1 MEQNKKL
8 SQRIEEAYRND
19 SRLFAFYADFLKK
32 TGYEGKAVSILKENI
47 NSHPNYSTGEKVL
60 AEIFMKQNKADM
72 AEMLLEGAL
81 KKDPFDLKALKLLS
95 QLYDMKGDEEKSIEC
110 MRSIMSID
118 PFDQDA
124 RNIIRLNE
132 KISHKESPFQGTL
145 APEEDDIDTVEEEQL
160 KESEIARLESS
171 DDIDVPEIPEDRED
185 EVFSKHEFGE
195 KVFDKEK
202 SFSEDIIESLDELTE
217 SFIDES
223 GEDSKEAD
231 GGHDLSGIISF
242 KDTGEEDVKEEE
254 VKEEEVK
261 EEEVKEEEVKEEDYG
276 PEISYR
282 DEDPIID
289 EILKSLVYTPGEYKK
304 KMDDATKLV
313 DEDNENYD
321 LLVDLAHA
329 RFKYASSCAKKEIF
343 YYYKKS
349 KEEPKNYKYA
359 ENLNSY
365 RDEILK
371 IKADLIEE
379 LNMLKNEYY

>member
-8 SQRIEEAYRND
+8 SQRIEEGYRND
-19 SRLFAFYADFLKK
+19 SRLFAFYACFLKEN
-32 TGYEGKAVSILKENI
+32 GQESKAISILKEHI
-47 NSHPNYSTGEKVL
+47 NSYPDYSTGEKIL
-60 AEIFMKQNKADM
+60 AEIFMKQKKSDM
-72 AEMLLEGAL
+72 AEMLLQGAL
-81 KKDPFDLKALKLLS
+81 KKDPSDLKALKLLS
-95 QLYDMKGDEEKSIEC
+95 ELYDMKGDTEKRIDC
-110 MRSIMSID
+110 MRSILSRD

-124 RNIIRLNE
+124 RNIVRLNE
-132 KISHKESPFQGTL
+132 RISEEDSPFQGTE
-145 APEEDDIDTVEEEQL
+145 APEDDYTENYETDDAGE
-160 KESEIARLESS
+160 KEVIKLESA

-223 GEDSKEAD
+223 NEDSKETED
-231 GGHDLSGIISF
+231 QNDLSGIVSYR
-242 KDTGEEDVKEEE
+242 DSEEE
-254 VKEEEVK
+254 VK
-261 EEEVKEEEVKEEDYG
+261 EEVKEEDYG
-276 PEISYR
+276 PEISYS
-282 DEDPIID
+282 DEDPVIE